1 MKNERRIVGRYL
13 QDSLQIVGCKLEG
26 NRLKFDPKQYPI
38 RGIDPRGTLEH
49 RPFCLPN
56 VFAER
61 PASFRQSASSRPVS
75 QLYFAPIRVFPRRS
89 APAFLRCGAPKKSIR
104 STSHHQTSIVPVPFP
119 LFPLSR
125 RGRERGNPS
134 APLPGAP
141 FRARGSFLSRCSE
154 RGRTGS
160 APFRLLAFDVDVIVP
175 SCLHNNL
182 TSLRS
187 FGPNRCTIIP

>member
-1 MKNERRIVGRYL
+1 M
-13 QDSLQIVGCKLEG
+13 QIVGSKLEG

-38 RGIDPRGTLEH
+38 RGIDPRDTLEH

-56 VFAER
+56 VLAVR

-75 QLYFAPIRVFPRRS
+75 PLFFAHVRVFPRRS

-104 STSHHQTSIVPVPFP
+104 STSHRQTSSVPVPLP

-125 RGRERGNPS
+125 PGRERGNPS
-134 APLPGAP
+134 APLPGAT
-141 FRARGSFLSRCSE
+141 FRAKCSFLSRCSE

-160 APFRLLAFDVDVIVP
+160 APFRLPKFIEDVIHP
-175 SCLHNNL
+175 SCLLYHL
-182 TSLRS
+182 ASLRS
-187 FGPNRCTIIP
+187 LGPNGCTIIP